1 MENTEEV
8 KVIEGTDEVLDLGVE
23 VPEDEITEEVADNS
37 EEIKEG
43 E

>member
-8 KVIEGTDEVLDLGVE
+8 KVIEGTEEVLDLGVE